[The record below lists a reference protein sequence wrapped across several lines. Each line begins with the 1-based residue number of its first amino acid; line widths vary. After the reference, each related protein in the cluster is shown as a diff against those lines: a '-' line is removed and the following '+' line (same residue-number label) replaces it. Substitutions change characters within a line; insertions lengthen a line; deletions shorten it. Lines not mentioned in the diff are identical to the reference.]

1 MIPEARNF
9 LIESEG
15 LYQLIRERTDSSL
28 RQLTAFKAWSF
39 EDIIRHLHVWNRLAY
54 LSLSDENGFVAAI
67 EQLLADLTGPGGIRE
82 SELEY
87 IGNIAGSEL
96 LQCWYDYS
104 QELAD
109 AFSAAPP
116 ELRVPWAGPPMSAQ
130 SSIIARLMETW
141 AHGQA
146 IFDFLGVER
155 KNSDHIYS
163 IAELG
168 VRTYRWTFANRQQ
181 HAPLPK
187 PFVRLTAPSGK
198 IWSWNEEREDEYV
211 EGDAVEFCQVVTQTR
226 NVKDTSLIVSG
237 VNASQ
242 WMSIAQCFAGPA
254 EAPPARG
261 QRMIKKAR

>member
-9 LIESEG
+9 FIESEA

-28 RQLTAFKAWSF
+28 RQLTAFKDWSF
-39 EDIIRHLHVWNRLAY
+39 EDIIRHLHVWNWLAH
-54 LSLSDENGFVAAI
+54 LSLSDKNGFDAAI
-67 EQLLADLTGPGGIRE
+67 GQLLAGLTGPGGIRA

-87 IGNIAGSEL
+87 IGNMAGSEL
-96 LQCWYDYS
+96 LQCWHDYS
-104 QELAD
+104 RELAD
-109 AFSAAPP
+109 AFSAAQP

-155 KNSDHIYS
+155 KNSDHVYS

-168 VRTYRWTFANRQQ
+168 VRTYRWTFANRQLD
-181 HAPLPK
+181 APLPK

-211 EGDAVEFCQVVTQTR
+211 EGEAVEFCQVVTQTR
-226 NVKDTSLIVSG
+226 NVKDTSLTVSG
-237 VNASQ
+237 FNAANPS
-242 WMSIAQCFAGPA
+242 SSLYPALAGF
-254 EAPPARG
+254 
-261 QRMIKKAR
+261 